1 MKRILVVDDDKGA
14 LTLIGIMLER
24 GGFQVV
30 KAKDGND
37 ALNMLDSD
45 TPDMIILDLMMP
57 GMDGFKL
64 TSLIRERPETA
75 QTPVLILSARSD
87 ASSVINSMERGA
99 TDYLSKPIMHH
110 DLVAKARQMLNLA
123 PVAEETR
130 F

>member
-24 GGFQVV
+24 GGFNVV
-30 KAKDGND
+30 KAKDGNEAMSLLED
-37 ALNMLDSD
+37 E

-57 GMDGFKL
+57 GLDGFKL
-64 TSLIRERPETA
+64 TTLIRQRPSTA
-75 QTPVLILSARSD
+75 QTPILILSARSD
-87 ASSVINSMERGA
+87 ANSVISSMERGA

-123 PVAEETR
+123 PVAE
-130 F
+130 

>member
-24 GGFQVV
+24 GGFHVV
-30 KAKDGND
+30 KAKDGHE
-37 ALNMLDSD
+37 AMVLLEHE

-57 GMDGFKL
+57 GLDGFKL
-64 TSLIRERPETA
+64 TTLMRQRPETA
-75 QTPVLILSARSD
+75 QTPILILSARSD
-87 ASSVINSMERGA
+87 ANSVISSMERGA

-123 PVAEETR
+123 PVAE
-130 F
+130 